1 MEHMYLG
8 ETETRILSFIMV
20 VLLGV
25 LLLLRFRG
33 RRMDK

>member
-1 MEHMYLG
+1 MEHIYLS
-8 ETETRILSFIMV
+8 ETETRILSLIMV

-33 RRMDK
+33 QRMDK